1 MPLGGCLTWGSLSL
15 KGLVRI
21 TRLIIPEDKHDRM
34 AEVLEVGYQALQAA
48 RQEVVQE
55 PESPG

>member
-21 TRLIIPEDKHDRM
+21 TRQIIPEDNHDR
-34 AEVLEVGYQALQAA
+34 LEKGLGVCH
-48 RQEVVQE
+48 
-55 PESPG
+55 